1 MNEDIF
7 KHLGDC
13 VRDGRKEQDMT
24 QQQLADQVGH
34 GLRHIQRIEKGEVNP
49 SFEVLYSLI
58 HYLGLSAEFIFYP
71 DMEKDEKEIHHLQA
85 KLAACTEQEQQ
96 FLIKTLDY
104 MASQFLSQHEAQS
117 TAKDLA

>member
-1 MNEDIF
+1 MNGDIF

-13 VRDGRKEQDMT
+13 VRDGRKERDMT

-58 HYLGLSAEFIFYP
+58 HCLGISPELLFYP
-71 DMEKDEKEIHHLQA
+71 DMSNDEKEVRHLQA
-85 KLAACTEQEQQ
+85 KLAACTEQERQ
-96 FLIKTLDY
+96 FLIKSLDC
-104 MASQFLSQHEAQS
+104 MASQFLSQHEAQN
-117 TAKDLA
+117 TAKDSA